1 MQRKAISRKQ
11 HEALRV
17 PSGWSEQDRALV
29 IQLERI
35 LDNLYSKFG
44 RIRLIDLSN
53 ELQALIAQ
61 YGDDIGALQETAVTN
76 VGFNETTRQL
86 TKTINGST
94 TNVVSVA
101 TLDSNG
107 KIPASQLPSYVDDVL
122 EYASYSNFP
131 VAGETDKIYVALD
144 TGFTYRWS
152 GSQYVRLNTYD
163 PATQSES
170 GLMSAT
176 DKRKLDGVA
185 EGATA
190 NEGTITGVKM
200 NGNVV
205 GTSGVVD
212 LGAVVQN
219 DSGKADKVSGATNN
233 NFAALDANGN
243 LKDSGHKH
251 SDYLTQ
257 HQNISG
263 KADKVSGA
271 TNNNFA
277 ALDASGNLKDSGH
290 KHSDYLTQ
298 HQDISGKADKS
309 STVSNVTYNSTGKK
323 ITKTINGSTTDVV
336 TVVTLKADMAPFT
349 WGELA
354 GQ

>member
-1 MQRKAISRKQ
+1 MQRKAVSRKQ

-17 PSGWSEQDRALV
+17 PQGWKEQDRAL
-29 IQLERI
+29 IMQLERI
-35 LDNLYSKFG
+35 LDDLYSKFG
-44 RIRLIDLSN
+44 RIRLIDLAN

-76 VGFNETTRQL
+76 VGFNQTTRQL
-86 TKTINGST
+86 TKTINGTT
-94 TNVVSVA
+94 TNIVPVA

-107 KIPASQLPSYVDDVL
+107 KIPASQLPSYVDDVM
-122 EYASYSNFP
+122 EYASFSDFP
-131 VAGETDKIYVALD
+131 LTGETDKIYVALD

-163 PATQSES
+163 PATHTES
-170 GLMSAT
+170 GLMSAA
-176 DKRKLDGVA
+176 DKKKLDGVA

-190 NEGTITGVKM
+190 NEGTITGIKM
-200 NGNVV
+200 NGSVV
-205 GTSGVVD
+205 GSSGVVD

-219 DSGKADKVSGATNN
+219 D
-233 NFAALDANGN
+233 
-243 LKDSGHKH
+243 
-251 SDYLTQ
+251 
-257 HQNISG
+257 SG

-309 STVSNVTYNSTGKK
+309 ATVSTISYNSTAKK

-336 TVVTLKADMAPFT
+336 TVSTLKAAMAPFT
-349 WGELA
+349 WGDLA
-354 GQ
+354 GK

>member
-1 MQRKAISRKQ
+1 MQSKAISRKQ

-76 VGFNETTRQL
+76 VDFNETTRQL
-86 TKTINGST
+86 TKTINGTT
-94 TNVVSVA
+94 TNVVPVA

-107 KIPASQLPSYVDDVL
+107 KIPASQLPSYVDDVM
-122 EYASYSNFP
+122 EYASFSGFP
-131 VAGETDKIYVALD
+131 LTGETDKIYVALD

-163 PATQSES
+163 PATENES
-170 GLMSAT
+170 GLMSAA

-205 GTSGVVD
+205 GSSGVVD
-212 LGAVVQN
+212 LGTVLQA
-219 DSGKADKVSGATNN
+219 
-233 NFAALDANGN
+233 
-243 LKDSGHKH
+243 
-251 SDYLTQ
+251 
-257 HQNISG
+257 
-263 KADKVSGA
+263 
-271 TNNNFA
+271 
-277 ALDASGNLKDSGH
+277 
-290 KHSDYLTQ
+290 

-309 STVSNVTYNSTGKK
+309 ATVSDISYNGTGKK
-323 ITKTINGSTTDVV
+323 LTKTINGSTTDVV
-336 TVVTLKADMAPFT
+336 TVATLKAAMAPFT
-349 WGELA
+349 WGDLV

>member
-1 MQRKAISRKQ
+1 MQSKAISRKQ

-86 TKTINGST
+86 TKTINGTT
-94 TNVVSVA
+94 TNVVPVA

-107 KIPASQLPSYVDDVL
+107 KIPASQLPSYVDDVM
-122 EYASYSNFP
+122 EYASSSGFP
-131 VAGETDKIYVALD
+131 LTGETDKIYVALD

-163 PATQSES
+163 PATENES
-170 GLMSAT
+170 GLMSAA

-205 GTSGVVD
+205 GSSGVVD
-212 LGAVVQN
+212 LGTVLQA
-219 DSGKADKVSGATNN
+219 
-233 NFAALDANGN
+233 
-243 LKDSGHKH
+243 
-251 SDYLTQ
+251 
-257 HQNISG
+257 
-263 KADKVSGA
+263 
-271 TNNNFA
+271 
-277 ALDASGNLKDSGH
+277 
-290 KHSDYLTQ
+290 

-309 STVSNVTYNSTGKK
+309 ATVSDISYNGTGKK
-323 ITKTINGSTTDVV
+323 LTKTINGSTTDVV
-336 TVVTLKADMAPFT
+336 TVATLKAAMAPFT
-349 WGELA
+349 WGDLV

>member
-1 MQRKAISRKQ
+1 MQSKAISRKQ

-76 VGFNETTRQL
+76 VDFNQSTRQL
-86 TKTINGST
+86 TKTINGTT
-94 TNVVSVA
+94 TNVVPVA

-107 KIPASQLPSYVDDVL
+107 KIPASQLPSYVDDVM
-122 EYASYSNFP
+122 EYASFSGFP
-131 VAGETDKIYVALD
+131 LTGETDKIYVALD

-163 PATQSES
+163 PATENES
-170 GLMSAT
+170 GLMSAA

-205 GTSGVVD
+205 GSSGVVD
-212 LGAVVQN
+212 LGTVLQA
-219 DSGKADKVSGATNN
+219 
-233 NFAALDANGN
+233 
-243 LKDSGHKH
+243 
-251 SDYLTQ
+251 
-257 HQNISG
+257 
-263 KADKVSGA
+263 
-271 TNNNFA
+271 
-277 ALDASGNLKDSGH
+277 
-290 KHSDYLTQ
+290 

-309 STVSNVTYNSTGKK
+309 ATVSDISYNGTGKK
-323 ITKTINGSTTDVV
+323 LTKTINGSTTDVV
-336 TVVTLKADMAPFT
+336 TVATLKAAMAPFT
-349 WGELA
+349 WGDLV

>member
-1 MQRKAISRKQ
+1 MQSKAISRKQ

-86 TKTINGST
+86 TKTINGTT
-94 TNVVSVA
+94 TNVVPVA

-107 KIPASQLPSYVDDVL
+107 KIPASQLPSYVDDVM
-122 EYASYSNFP
+122 EYASFSGFP
-131 VAGETDKIYVALD
+131 LTGETDKIYVALD

-163 PATQSES
+163 PATENES
-170 GLMSAT
+170 GLMSAA

-190 NEGTITGVKM
+190 NDGTITGVKM

-205 GTSGVVD
+205 GSSGVVD
-212 LGAVVQN
+212 LGTVLQA
-219 DSGKADKVSGATNN
+219 
-233 NFAALDANGN
+233 
-243 LKDSGHKH
+243 
-251 SDYLTQ
+251 
-257 HQNISG
+257 
-263 KADKVSGA
+263 
-271 TNNNFA
+271 
-277 ALDASGNLKDSGH
+277 
-290 KHSDYLTQ
+290 

-309 STVSNVTYNSTGKK
+309 ATVSDISYNGTGKK
-323 ITKTINGSTTDVV
+323 LTKTINGSTTDVV
-336 TVVTLKADMAPFT
+336 TVATLKAAMAPFT
-349 WGELA
+349 WGDLV

>member
-1 MQRKAISRKQ
+1 MQSKAISRKQ

-86 TKTINGST
+86 TKTINGTT
-94 TNVVSVA
+94 TNVVPVA

-107 KIPASQLPSYVDDVL
+107 KIPASQLPSYVDDVM
-122 EYASYSNFP
+122 EYASFSGFP
-131 VAGETDKIYVALD
+131 LTGETDKIYVALD

-163 PATQSES
+163 PATENES
-170 GLMSAT
+170 GLMSAA

-205 GTSGVVD
+205 GSSGVVD
-212 LGAVVQN
+212 LGTVLQA
-219 DSGKADKVSGATNN
+219 
-233 NFAALDANGN
+233 
-243 LKDSGHKH
+243 
-251 SDYLTQ
+251 
-257 HQNISG
+257 
-263 KADKVSGA
+263 
-271 TNNNFA
+271 
-277 ALDASGNLKDSGH
+277 
-290 KHSDYLTQ
+290 

-309 STVSNVTYNSTGKK
+309 ATVSDISYNGTGKK
-323 ITKTINGSTTDVV
+323 LTKTINGSTTDVV
-336 TVVTLKADMAPFT
+336 TVATLKAAMAPFT
-349 WGELA
+349 WGDLV

>member
-1 MQRKAISRKQ
+1 MQSKAISRKQ

-76 VGFNETTRQL
+76 VDFNQSTRQL
-86 TKTINGST
+86 TKTINGTT
-94 TNVVSVA
+94 TNVVPVA

-107 KIPASQLPSYVDDVL
+107 KIPASQLPSYVDDVM
-122 EYASYSNFP
+122 EYASFSGFP
-131 VAGETDKIYVALD
+131 LTGETDKIYVALD

-163 PATQSES
+163 PATENES
-170 GLMSAT
+170 GLMSAA

-190 NEGTITGVKM
+190 NEGTITGIKM

-205 GTSGVVD
+205 GSSGVVD
-212 LGAVVQN
+212 LGTVLQA
-219 DSGKADKVSGATNN
+219 
-233 NFAALDANGN
+233 
-243 LKDSGHKH
+243 
-251 SDYLTQ
+251 
-257 HQNISG
+257 
-263 KADKVSGA
+263 
-271 TNNNFA
+271 
-277 ALDASGNLKDSGH
+277 
-290 KHSDYLTQ
+290 

-309 STVSNVTYNSTGKK
+309 ATVSDISYNGTGKK
-323 ITKTINGSTTDVV
+323 LTKTINGSTTDVV
-336 TVVTLKADMAPFT
+336 TVATLKAAMAPFT
-349 WGELA
+349 WGDLV

>member
-1 MQRKAISRKQ
+1 MQSKAISRKQ

-76 VGFNETTRQL
+76 VDFNETTRQL
-86 TKTINGST
+86 TKTINGTT
-94 TNVVSVA
+94 TNVVPVA

-107 KIPASQLPSYVDDVL
+107 KIPASQLPSYVDDVM
-122 EYASYSNFP
+122 EYASSSGFP
-131 VAGETDKIYVALD
+131 LTGETDKIYVALD

-163 PATQSES
+163 PATENES
-170 GLMSAT
+170 GLMSAA

-205 GTSGVVD
+205 GSSGVVD
-212 LGAVVQN
+212 LGTVLQA
-219 DSGKADKVSGATNN
+219 
-233 NFAALDANGN
+233 
-243 LKDSGHKH
+243 
-251 SDYLTQ
+251 
-257 HQNISG
+257 
-263 KADKVSGA
+263 
-271 TNNNFA
+271 
-277 ALDASGNLKDSGH
+277 
-290 KHSDYLTQ
+290 

-309 STVSNVTYNSTGKK
+309 ATVSDISYNGTGKK
-323 ITKTINGSTTDVV
+323 LTKTINGSTTDVV
-336 TVVTLKADMAPFT
+336 TVATLKAAMAPFT
-349 WGELA
+349 WGDLA
-354 GQ
+354 NQ